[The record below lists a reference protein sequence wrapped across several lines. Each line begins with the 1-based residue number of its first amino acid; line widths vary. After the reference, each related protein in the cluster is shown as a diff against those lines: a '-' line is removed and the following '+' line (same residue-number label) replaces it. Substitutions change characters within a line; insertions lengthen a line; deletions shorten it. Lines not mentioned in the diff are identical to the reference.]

1 MTVPGG
7 AVTIVEATTPA
18 DRKRFV
24 ELIYRL
30 YAHDPAWVPP
40 LRSEARE
47 LIDGIRTNPWFGH
60 GRAKYWLALRDGQVV
75 GRISAQVDALVLDHM
90 GPGIGHW
97 GMFECVDD
105 QGVADRL
112 FDAAEDWLR
121 TEGMTTAMGP
131 FSLSIWDEPGLLVDG
146 FAARPT
152 VMMGHHLPHY
162 ARLIEAH
169 GYVGIK
175 DLHTYELQIDKPFPD
190 IVQKIVAASEKS
202 GKVRTRMVDKSRF
215 AEEAAIILGIL
226 NDAWSENW
234 GFVPLTPLEVAH
246 VGVKLKPIVYN
257 DLVRIAEVDG
267 VPVAFLIALP
277 DLNEFTAD
285 LGGRLFPFNWIKLL
299 WRLRKPRIRRIR
311 VPLMGVVKSL
321 QGTRLASIM
330 AFQMIEYIRRTA
342 VENYGA
348 KRGEIGWILEDNGP
362 MRSIADVIEAQV
374 TRTYRIYERPLAA
387 AAHGPPAT
395 AAAL

>member
-1 MTVPGG
+1 MSEPGG
-7 AVTIVEATTPA
+7 AVTIREATTAA
-18 DRKRFV
+18 DRKAFV

-30 YAHDPAWVPP
+30 YAHDPHFVPP

-47 LIDGIRTNPWFGH
+47 LIEGLKTNPWFEH
-60 GRAKYWLALRDGQVV
+60 GRAKYWLAERDGIVV
-75 GRISAQVDALVLDHM
+75 GRISAQVDTLVISHM

-97 GMFECVDD
+97 GMFECTDD
-105 QGVADRL
+105 LAVAGAL
-112 FDAAEDWLR
+112 FDTAEAWLRAED
-121 TEGMTTAMGP
+121 MTTSMGP

-146 FAARPT
+146 FDRPAT
-152 VMMGHHLPHY
+152 VMMGHHLPYY
-162 ARLIEAH
+162 ARLIEAR

-175 DLHTYELQIDKPFPD
+175 DLHTYELAIDKPFPD

-202 GKVRTRMVDKSRF
+202 GKVTTRMVDKSKF

-267 VPVAFLIALP
+267 KPVAFLIALP
-277 DLNEFTAD
+277 DLNEFTRD

-299 WRLRKPRIRRIR
+299 WRLRKPQITRIR
-311 VPLMGVVKSL
+311 VPLLGVVKSL

-362 MRSIADVIEAQV
+362 MRSIADVIEAEV
-374 TRTYRIYERPLAA
+374 TRTYRIYER
-387 AAHGPPAT
+387 
-395 AAAL
+395 AL

>member
-1 MTVPGG
+1 MPGG
-7 AVTIVEATTPA
+7 AVTIHEATTSA
-18 DRKRFV
+18 DRKAFV
-24 ELIYRL
+24 ELIYTL
-30 YAHDPAWVPP
+30 YANDPHFVPP

-47 LIDGIRTNPWFGH
+47 LIDGIKTNPWFEH
-60 GRAKYWLALRDGQVV
+60 GRAKYWLAKRGGKVV
-75 GRISAQVDALVLDHM
+75 GRISAQVDSLVLEHM
-90 GPGIGHW
+90 GPKLGHW
-97 GMFECVDD
+97 GMFEMVDD
-105 QGVADRL
+105 QAVADAL
-112 FDAAEDWLR
+112 FDTAENWLR
-121 TEGMTTAMGP
+121 SEGMTSAMGP
-131 FSLSIWDEPGLLVDG
+131 FSLSIWDEPGLLVSG
-146 FAARPT
+146 FNRPAT
-152 VMMGHHLPHY
+152 VMMGHHLPYY
-162 ARLIEAH
+162 AKLIEAR
-169 GYVGIK
+169 GYVGVK

-202 GKVRTRMVDKSRF
+202 GKVRTRMVDKSKF

-277 DLNEFTAD
+277 DLNEFTRD
-285 LGGRLFPFNWIKLL
+285 LGGRLFPFNWAKLL
-299 WRLRKPRIRRIR
+299 WRLRKPQIRRIR
-311 VPLMGVVKSL
+311 VPLLGVVKSL

-362 MRSIADVIEAQV
+362 MRSIADVIEAEV
-374 TRTYRIYERPLAA
+374 TRTYRIYERSLV
-387 AAHGPPAT
+387 PAE
-395 AAAL
+395 AR

>member
-1 MTVPGG
+1 MAGG
-7 AVTIVEATTPA
+7 TVTIVEATTPA
-18 DRKRFV
+18 DRKAFI

-30 YAHDPAWVPP
+30 YANDPAWVPP

-47 LIDGIRTNPWFGH
+47 LIEGIKTNPWFEH
-60 GRAKYWLALRDGQVV
+60 GRAKYWLAKRDGIVV
-75 GRISAQVDALVLDHM
+75 GRISAQVDTLVLEYM
-90 GPGIGHW
+90 GPQVGHW
-97 GMFECVDD
+97 GMLECDD
-105 QGVADRL
+105 DRQVADAL
-112 FDAAEDWLR
+112 FDAAEGWLR
-121 TEGMTTAMGP
+121 AEGMTTAMGP

-146 FAARPT
+146 FERPPT
-152 VMMGHHLPHY
+152 VMMGHHLSHY
-162 ARLIEAH
+162 AKLIEAR

-202 GKVRTRMVDKSRF
+202 GKVRTRMVDKARF

-267 VPVAFLIALP
+267 EPVAFLIALP
-277 DLNEFTAD
+277 DLNEFTVD
-285 LGGRLFPFNWIKLL
+285 LGGRLFPFNWAKLL
-299 WRLRKPRIRRIR
+299 WRLRRPKIRRIR
-311 VPLMGVVKSL
+311 VPLLGVVKKL

-362 MRSIADVIEAQV
+362 MRSIADVIEAEV
-374 TRTYRIYERPLAA
+374 TKTYRIYER
-387 AAHGPPAT
+387 
-395 AAAL
+395 AL

>member
-1 MTVPGG
+1 MPGG
-7 AVTIVEATTPA
+7 TVTIIEATTPA
-18 DRKRFV
+18 DRATFV
-24 ELIYRL
+24 ELVYRL
-30 YAHDPAWVPP
+30 YASDPAWVPP
-40 LRSEARE
+40 LRSEALE
-47 LIDGIRTNPWFGH
+47 LIEGIKTNPWFEH
-60 GRAKYWLALRDGQVV
+60 GRARYWMAQQDGQII
-75 GRISAQVDALVLDHM
+75 GRISAQVDRLVLEHM
-90 GPGIGHW
+90 GAGIGHW
-97 GMFECVDD
+97 GMFECIDN
-105 QGVADRL
+105 QTVADAL
-112 FDAAEDWLR
+112 LDTAENWLR
-121 TEGMTTAMGP
+121 AEGMTTAMGP
-131 FSLSIWDEPGLLVDG
+131 FSLSIWDEPGLLVSG
-146 FAARPT
+146 FDRPPT
-152 VMMGHHLPHY
+152 VMMGHHLHYY

-169 GYVGIK
+169 GYAGIK

-202 GKVRTRMVDKSRF
+202 GKVKTRMVDKSRF

-277 DLNEFTAD
+277 DLNEFTRD
-285 LGGRLFPFNWIKLL
+285 LGGRLFPFNWPKLL
-299 WRLRKPRIRRIR
+299 WRLRKPKITRIR
-311 VPLMGVVKSL
+311 VPLLGVVKSL

-362 MRSIADVIEAQV
+362 MRSIADVIEAEV
-374 TRTYRIYERPLAA
+374 TRTYRLYERSL
-387 AAHGPPAT
+387 GPVEAP
-395 AAAL
+395 

>member
-1 MTVPGG
+1 VSEPGG
-7 AVTIVEATTPA
+7 AVAIREATTAA
-18 DRKRFV
+18 DREAFV

-30 YAHDPAWVPP
+30 YAHDPHFVPP

-47 LIDGIRTNPWFGH
+47 LIEGLKTNPWFEH
-60 GRAKYWLALRDGQVV
+60 GRAKYWLAERDGIVV
-75 GRISAQVDALVLDHM
+75 GRISAQVDTLVISHM

-97 GMFECVDD
+97 GMFECTDD
-105 QGVADRL
+105 LAVAGAL
-112 FDAAEDWLR
+112 FDTAEAWLR
-121 TEGMTTAMGP
+121 AEGMTTSMGP

-146 FAARPT
+146 FDRPAT
-152 VMMGHHLPHY
+152 VMMGHHLPYY
-162 ARLIEAH
+162 ARLIEAR

-175 DLHTYELQIDKPFPD
+175 DLHTYELAIDKPFPD

-202 GKVRTRMVDKSRF
+202 GKVTTRMVDKSKF

-267 VPVAFLIALP
+267 KPVAFLIALP
-277 DLNEFTAD
+277 DLNEFTRD

-299 WRLRKPRIRRIR
+299 WRLRKPQITRIR
-311 VPLMGVVKSL
+311 VPLLGVVKSL

-362 MRSIADVIEAQV
+362 MRSIADVIEAEV
-374 TRTYRIYERPLAA
+374 TRTYRIYER
-387 AAHGPPAT
+387 
-395 AAAL
+395 AL

>member
-1 MTVPGG
+1 MPGG
-7 AVTIVEATTPA
+7 PITIREATTPA
-18 DRKRFV
+18 DRKAFI

-30 YAHDPAWVPP
+30 YANDPAWVPP
-40 LRSEARE
+40 LRGEARE
-47 LIDGIRTNPWFGH
+47 LIEGLKTNPWFEH
-60 GRAKYWLALRDGQVV
+60 GRAKYWLAMQDGQVV
-75 GRISAQVDALVLDHM
+75 GRISAQVDTLVLSHM
-90 GPGIGHW
+90 GSGVGHW
-97 GMFECVDD
+97 GMFEMVDD
-105 QGVADRL
+105 QAVADL
-112 FDAAEDWLR
+112 LLDTAEGWLAS
-121 TEGMTTAMGP
+121 EGMTTAMGP
-131 FSLSIWDEPGLLVDG
+131 FSLSIWDEPGLLVSG
-146 FAARPT
+146 FERPPT
-152 VMMGHHLPHY
+152 VMMAHHRDYY
-162 ARLIEAH
+162 AGLIEAH

-202 GKVRTRMVDKSRF
+202 GKVKTRMVDKSKF

-277 DLNEFTAD
+277 DLNEFTRD
-285 LGGRLFPFNWIKLL
+285 LGGRLFPFNFIKLL
-299 WRLRKPRIRRIR
+299 WRLRKPKIRRIR
-311 VPLMGVVKSL
+311 VPLLGVVKSL

-362 MRSIADVIEAQV
+362 MRSIADVIEAEV
-374 TRTYRIYERPLAA
+374 TKTYRIYERPLVPAK
-387 AAHGPPAT
+387 AH
-395 AAAL
+395 